1 MKQLVTA
8 LGILALAF
16 ALSGCDKCGHWYQ
29 APGPQSCNPA
39 PR

>member
-1 MKQLVTA
+1 MKRLATA

-16 ALSGCDKCGHWYQ
+16 ALSGCDKCGRWYTP
-29 APGPQSCNPA
+29 PGPQSCNPA